1 MPVCSSP
8 ALFSLDHHQHSH
20 DPVLRRRIRF
30 TGISRA
36 LDILTRPGFA
46 CRLPSIRV
54 VISSFRST
62 HYRLITFAPEENL
75 LRAWLQLQKWLQ
87 KEVEGV
93 SSLGISH
100 TVSMHPGYAFYP
112 VTDSLLDL
120 TEEQVKDILSSAG
133 TVTKFRLMMN
143 PETGKPKGYGFADF
157 ADADAAASA
166 VRNLN
171 DYEVMGRKIRVDWPH
186 NNEKD
191 SVPEDYSQPQIPVP
205 DLGAQQQPSAPLP
218 PLPPGVELPP
228 HMDCPNAISQTLS
241 ALPPNQLLDVLAQ
254 MKSLVMADPA
264 RATELLRQ
272 APQLAYA
279 IFQALLLMNLVDY
292 STLGTVVEQAAQP
305 AAAAP
310 PPPPAT
316 QAFQPFPAVPGQIAT
331 PPMVNT
337 PFAPQPAP
345 QPAVPGQEELLQQV
359 LTMPQATIDALPPV
373 ERSQIMLLRQ
383 QLMQGAMR

>member
-1 MPVCSSP
+1 M
-8 ALFSLDHHQHSH
+8 A
-20 DPVLRRRIRF
+20 
-30 TGISRA
+30 
-36 LDILTRPGFA
+36 PGAGKSVF
-46 CRLPSIRV
+46 
-54 VISSFRST
+54 
-62 HYRLITFAPEENL
+62 
-75 LRAWLQLQKWLQ
+75 
-87 KEVEGV
+87 
-93 SSLGISH
+93 LGNI
-100 TVSMHPGYAFYP
+100 PYN
-112 VTDSLLDL
+112 L

-171 DYEVMGRKIRVDWPH
+171 DYEIMGRKIRVDWPH

-191 SVPEDYSQPQIPVP
+191 SIPPDYSQLNAPINQ
-205 DLGAQQQPSAPLP
+205 DGAQQQQQQQSSAPLP
-218 PLPPGVELPP
+218 PLPPGVEVPP
-228 HMDCPNAISQTLS
+228 HLDCPNAISQTLAS
-241 ALPPNQLLDVLAQ
+241 LPPNQLLDVLSQ

-292 STLGTVVEQAAQP
+292 STLGSVVEQASQP
-305 AAAAP
+305 SAPAPPSAAA
-310 PPPPAT
+310 
-316 QAFQPFPAVPGQIAT
+316 QAFQAFSAVPGQVST
-331 PPMVNT
+331 PPMVNA
-337 PFAPQPAP
+337 PFGAAAAAPQQQP
-345 QPAVPGQEELLQQV
+345 QAMPGQEELLQQV
-359 LTMPQATIDALPPV
+359 LSMPQSAIDALPPM

>member
-1 MPVCSSP
+1 M
-8 ALFSLDHHQHSH
+8 
-20 DPVLRRRIRF
+20 
-30 TGISRA
+30 
-36 LDILTRPGFA
+36 
-46 CRLPSIRV
+46 
-54 VISSFRST
+54 
-62 HYRLITFAPEENL
+62 APE
-75 LRAWLQLQKWLQ
+75 RAGKS
-87 KEVEGV
+87 VF
-93 SSLGISH
+93 LGNI
-100 TVSMHPGYAFYP
+100 PYN
-112 VTDSLLDL
+112 L

-171 DYEVMGRKIRVDWPH
+171 DYEIMGRKIRVDWPH

-191 SVPEDYSQPQIPVP
+191 SVPLDYSQPSQMQ
-205 DLGAQQQPSAPLP
+205 AQDSQTPQSSAPLP

-228 HMDCPNAISQTLS
+228 HLDCPNAISQTLS
-241 ALPPNQLLDVLAQ
+241 SLPPNQLLDVLSQ

-292 STLGTVVEQAAQP
+292 STLGSVVEQAAQP

-310 PPPPAT
+310 PPAA
-316 QAFQPFPAVPGQIAT
+316 QAFQPFGAVPGQVST

-337 PFAPQPAP
+337 PFVPQPAP
-345 QPAVPGQEELLQQV
+345 QPAPQQQMPGQEDLLQQV
-359 LTMPQATIDALPPV
+359 LAMPQSAIDALPPM

>member
-1 MPVCSSP
+1 M
-8 ALFSLDHHQHSH
+8 
-20 DPVLRRRIRF
+20 
-30 TGISRA
+30 
-36 LDILTRPGFA
+36 
-46 CRLPSIRV
+46 
-54 VISSFRST
+54 
-62 HYRLITFAPEENL
+62 APE
-75 LRAWLQLQKWLQ
+75 RGGKS
-87 KEVEGV
+87 VF
-93 SSLGISH
+93 LGNIPY
-100 TVSMHPGYAFYP
+100 SMCHLVKPMVQP
-112 VTDSLLDL
+112 LTIPDL

-171 DYEVMGRKIRVDWPH
+171 DYEIMGRKIRVDWPH

-191 SVPEDYSQPQIPVP
+191 SVPEDYSQPSQLPVQ
-205 DLGAQQQPSAPLP
+205 DIQMGGAPQGSAPLP

-228 HMDCPNAISQTLS
+228 HLDCPNAISQTLS
-241 ALPPNQLLDVLAQ
+241 SLPPNQLLDVLAQ
-254 MKSLVMADPA
+254 MKSLVLADPA

-292 STLGTVVEQAAQP
+292 GTLGTVVEQAAQP

-310 PPPPAT
+310 PPA
-316 QAFQPFPAVPGQIAT
+316 QAFQPFNAVPT
-331 PPMVNT
+331 PPIVNQ
-337 PFAPQPAP
+337 PFVPQATPQPA
-345 QPAVPGQEELLQQV
+345 AMPGQEELLQQV
-359 LTMPQATIDALPPV
+359 LTMPQSAIDALPPM

>member
-1 MPVCSSP
+1 MSSWGISPIVCSQ
-8 ALFSLDHHQHSH
+8 SLSCVQHNHPNGIKLTHHF
-20 DPVLRRRIRF
+20 P
-30 TGISRA
+30 
-36 LDILTRPGFA
+36 
-46 CRLPSIRV
+46 
-54 VISSFRST
+54 
-62 HYRLITFAPEENL
+62 
-75 LRAWLQLQKWLQ
+75 
-87 KEVEGV
+87 
-93 SSLGISH
+93 
-100 TVSMHPGYAFYP
+100 
-112 VTDSLLDL
+112 DL

-171 DYEVMGRKIRVDWPH
+171 DYEIMGRKIRVDWPH

-191 SVPEDYSQPQIPVP
+191 SIPPDYSQLSAPTVQ
-205 DLGAQQQPSAPLP
+205 DGSQQQQQQQSAPLP
-218 PLPPGVELPP
+218 PLPPGVEVPP
-228 HMDCPNAISQTLS
+228 HLDCPNAISQTLAS
-241 ALPPNQLLDVLAQ
+241 LPPNQLLDVLSQ

-292 STLGTVVEQAAQP
+292 GALGSVVEQASQPSAPAPPP
-305 AAAAP
+305 AAA
-310 PPPPAT
+310 
-316 QAFQPFPAVPGQIAT
+316 QAFQPFSAVPGPVST

-337 PFAPQPAP
+337 PFAAAAAPPQQPP
-345 QPAVPGQEELLQQV
+345 QAMPGQEELLQQV
-359 LTMPQATIDALPPV
+359 LSMPQAAIDALPPM